1 MIALITADFTLLQQ
15 MQLVSL
21 NTVLPLLTGEV
32 LRRSRYQP
40 AKITRDEHT
49 QLIFLFLVGPAAAF
63 MAVVLSN
70 SVSWNPRDVPQN
82 CSVN

>member
-40 AKITRDEHT
+40 TKITRDEHT